1 MKKSNIK
8 LFSLLF
14 AAFTMTATMVS
25 CGNDDNKSNPETN
38 NGDNSEVHINSVVS
52 RSDLSVWGLIESVE
66 AEDPMYD
73 AQEKIEIIKGYIS
86 VNDSKVAY
94 DSLYIYSPVM
104 GTGKFDMNTKTG
116 TMNIL
121 SANLQT
127 FEARLSGSISEKQF
141 VIQIPSYK
149 GGTTITSHIG
159 KDNIYTLNT
168 YADNARNYFQPKS
181 YATANEKMVIIL
193 NTNQETANIYFT
205 SQSTPS
211 WGTHVFTNISAVHQS
226 DSYQISGEGSA
237 IITSSRTGELNTY
250 LVSIN
255 ATFKDGKITGE
266 ISVPSVMGGITIHLN
281 PEDFDTVINNGN

>member
-1 MKKSNIK
+1 MKNFK
-8 LFSLLF
+8 FSTLIALI
-14 AAFTMTATMVS
+14 ATLAFSATMTS
-25 CGNDDNKSNPETN
+25 CGDDDNKTNPETN
-38 NGDNSEVHINSVVS
+38 TGGNSEVHINTVVS
-52 RSDLSVWGLIESVE
+52 KSDFSVWGLIESVE

-73 AQEKIEIIKGYIS
+73 AKEKIEIIKGYIS
-86 VNDSKVAY
+86 VNDTKVSY

-127 FEARLSGSISEKQF
+127 FDARLSGSISEKQF

-149 GGTTITSHIG
+149 GGTTITSHLG

-168 YADNARNYFQPKS
+168 YVDNARNFFPPKS
-181 YATANEKMVIIL
+181 YATSNEKMVIIL

-211 WGTHVFTNISAVHQS
+211 WGTYVFTNISAVHQS
-226 DSYQISGEGSA
+226 DFYQISGEGSA
-237 IITSSRTGELNTY
+237 IIAISRTGELNTY
-250 LVSIN
+250 AVSID

-281 PEDFDTVINNGN
+281 PDDFDDVINN